1 MRPVATRT
9 SYSHPTTSCANQTW
23 RRIQI
28 VQNPPKQEKKTSGT
42 SNRPPAT
49 PRPTTPSQWQVGQSQ
64 TRPHKSSTTMM
75 ASYRRRPRAADQS
88 PPSPAGSSSSRAAA
102 ERISDTPE
110 TPRRRDAAPTNTP
123 PPPGSRCDR
132 PESRDLL
139 HLASAAVIFFA
150 SDRES
155 AKPNPPRAC

>member
-1 MRPVATRT
+1 MRKSDLKTDPDCPKPPKARKENVRNVQPATG
-9 SYSHPTTSCANQTW
+9 HPTAYHPQSM
-23 RRIQI
+23 
-28 VQNPPKQEKKTSGT
+28 TSGPE
-42 SNRPPAT
+42 SNPSPQVIDYYDGILPPA
-49 PRPTTPSQWQVGQSQ
+49 S
-64 TRPHKSSTTMM
+64 TRGRSI
-75 ASYRRRPRAADQS
+75 
-88 PPSPAGSSSSRAAA
+88 PPITSRQQHCSSSRAAA